1 MRNAQ
6 PLTWSH
12 FVENIKNDKYVR
24 IHIKHKFKNSHRE
37 RKKLYTKL
45 TISVMQGLNG
55 GGGIFLFISF
65 WALNFIIIAY

>member
-12 FVENIKNDKYVR
+12 FVENIKNDKYVH

-45 TISVMQGLNG
+45 TISAMQGLNG
-55 GGGIFLFISF
+55 GVIFLFIYF
-65 WALNFIIIAY
+65 WALNFMIIAY